1 MCRDKITANTVE
13 SQIAGMTD
21 VKATRFLPPSRFSS
35 TAKAVRCSPRASPW
49 LCVSFSCFS
58 LVTYIPFVTSV
69 RAGTMFDFRVGP
81 SGLYKSS
88 STSQAEDSLWV
99 RVKTCRC
106 STRLRPSPVHMPG
119 RLVWGREGGVT
130 QRLRGRGSWWERTN
144 PANGSRGRGQR
155 AEGRGVPLPGFFST
169 EQEEF
174 KINLNA
180 RGGLT

>member
-58 LVTYIPFVTSV
+58 LVTCIPFVTSV

-99 RVKTCRC
+99 RVK
-106 STRLRPSPVHMPG
+106 PVGAAHGCG
-119 RLVWGREGGVT
+119 RLQYTCLADLRGGGRECHSATAGTRFLVGT
-130 QRLRGRGSWWERTN
+130 HQPRQWQQ
-144 PANGSRGRGQR
+144 GQR
-155 AEGRGVPLPGFFST
+155 AEGRGQGGTVARIFFYRAGRV
-169 EQEEF
+169 Q
-174 KINLNA
+174 N
-180 RGGLT
+180 

>member
-1 MCRDKITANTVE
+1 MILLQGWLMCRDKITANTVE

-35 TAKAVRCSPRASPW
+35 TAKAVRCSPLASLW

-58 LVTYIPFVTSV
+58 LVTCIPFVTSV

-99 RVKTCRC
+99 RVK
-106 STRLRPSPVHMPG
+106 PVGAAHGCG
-119 RLVWGREGGVT
+119 RLQYTCLADLRGGGREVSLSDCGDAVLGGNAPT
-130 QRLRGRGSWWERTN
+130 PPMAAG
-144 PANGSRGRGQR
+144 AAGRGQR
-155 AEGRGVPLPGFFST
+155 AGGYRCQDFFLQSR
-169 EQEEF
+169 
-174 KINLNA
+174 KSSKLI
-180 RGGLT
+180 